1 MRYNYLEVVREF
13 ESNKHG
19 NKYLECRCVCGNIY
33 TGRAY
38 QIRNGSKKSCGCMDK
53 PKNHNEHRKVISEGD
68 EIKINNARLVQWI
81 KTLAKQAETNP
92 TQWCEELL
100 EDWIRE
106 HRSCKDPIRSEENIT
121 EEAGDEEYAIGY

>member
-1 MRYNYLEVVREF
+1 MRYNYLEVIKELAPD
-13 ESNKHG
+13 KHG
-19 NKYLECRCVCGNIY
+19 NKLLECKCDCGKMYI
-33 TGRAY
+33 GREY
-38 QIRNGSKKSCGCMDK
+38 QIRHGVIKSCGCIK
-53 PKNHNEHRKVISEGD
+53 SKAKHWRTVAKGN
-68 EIKINNARLVQWI
+68 EIKINNVRLVQWI